1 MLQFIFLQA
10 APPSG
15 QSGGGFGALINMAF
29 PFLILVVFYFFLIRP
44 QMKRQK
50 ETQKFQESLREGL
63 EVITNSG
70 IIGKITKIDG
80 PIVRLMVDEKTF
92 IRVVKSAIQS
102 EYKPS

>member
-10 APPSG
+10 QQP
-15 QSGGGFGALINMAF
+15 GGSAF
-29 PFLILVVFYFFLIRP
+29 LSMLFPLLILVVFYFFLIRP
-44 QMKRQK
+44 QIKRQK

-63 EVITNSG
+63 DVITNAG

-80 PIVRLMVDEKTF
+80 PVVRLMVDEKTF

-102 EYKPS
+102 EYKP

>member
-1 MLQFIFLQA
+1 MLQYIFLQ
-10 APPSG
+10 G
-15 QSGGGFGALINMAF
+15 QTPQGGGSALISMAF
-29 PFLILVVFYFFLIRP
+29 PFLILIVFYFFLIRP

-63 EVITNSG
+63 EVVTNSG

-92 IRVVKSAIQS
+92 MRVVKTAIQG
-102 EYKPS
+102 EYKPA